1 LFLKLKDEDALV
13 TAHIGGRYADVKYA
27 QNAKIEPSAKIH
39 SSWGS
44 IEWIV
49 HDAFDANY
57 GVGIVASSDGHK
69 GRPGASYPGDASFG
83 SYGGLT
89 CHLLETFNRDGLFEG
104 FRRRHHYATTGS
116 RTYLHAGAEFDNEA
130 TVFLR
135 NPDLGEVESEPTS
148 SAIMGDII
156 QTNDD
161 EVTFTVDVVGSAPLE
176 WIDLRDGHDTF
187 KTIRAYDE
195 ASLGNRIRIVC
206 EGANY
211 RGRGRNV
218 NWDCTATF
226 DSATVRRIAPI
237 NFWHADKQPEKT
249 GDNTVHWNCVTTGG
263 CSAIDIWLEDG
274 AGGGLKINSNII
286 DVEISLDDIGL
297 KDTTYDCG
305 GLFKALW
312 IFRLPDENTTF
323 NMTLSRKVKLRNE
336 GDTRLYCRVAQ
347 EDGHRAW
354 SSPVYLF
361 KP

>member
-1 LFLKLKDEDALV
+1 MTAV
-13 TAHIGGRYADVKYA
+13 TSK
-27 QNAKIEPSAKIH
+27 SAFVAMPIRQSFSLMIQRH
-39 SSWGS
+39 P
-44 IEWIV
+44 
-49 HDAFDANY
+49 
-57 GVGIVASSDGHK
+57 GI
-69 GRPGASYPGDASFG
+69 RR
-83 SYGGLT
+83 L
-89 CHLLETFNRDGLFEG
+89 
-104 FRRRHHYATTGS
+104 RRRPAFPLNWPSNTGAT
-116 RTYLHAGAEFDNEA
+116 
-130 TVFLR
+130 
-135 NPDLGEVESEPTS
+135 
-148 SAIMGDII
+148 
-156 QTNDD
+156 
-161 EVTFTVDVVGSAPLE
+161 
-176 WIDLRDGHDTF
+176 
-187 KTIRAYDE
+187 
-195 ASLGNRIRIVC
+195 LGNRIRIVC

-249 GDNTVHWNCVTTGG
+249 ADNTVHWNCVTTGG

-305 GLFKALW
+305 GLFKALR